1 MRLGFVGV
9 GNMGG
14 PMAANLLRAGHEMKV
29 TDLRR
34 EAAAE
39 LIANGASWVDS
50 AAEAAAGSEVTF
62 LSLPKP
68 PDVEKVVLGD
78 AGVLA
83 GAASGST
90 IIDLSTNSPTVVKA
104 LGATAAGKGVGFLDG
119 PVSGGVRG
127 ARNATLAV
135 MVGGDPDLFQHFKPV
150 LDAIGTNVFHTGPLG
165 TGNVAKLIN
174 NMLAF
179 IGMMGSTEAIVL
191 GSKAGLDP
199 NVLRKIVMAG
209 SGQSFAWESGTRAIL
224 RDRLQPTFS
233 TSLASKDIGLAVT
246 LADEM
251 GVPVTMGRAAQARID
266 GYREH
271 GYADEDV
278 LATVKAIEEL
288 AGHQVRGLWQDEPS

>member
-1 MRLGFVGV
+1 
-9 GNMGG
+9 MGG
-14 PMAANLLRAGHEMKV
+14 PMAANVLRAGHELRV

-34 EAAAE
+34 EVAAE
-39 LIANGASWVDS
+39 LIANGATWVDT
-50 AAEAAAGSEVTF
+50 AAEAAEGAEAIF

-78 AGVLA
+78 NGVLA

-90 IIDLSTNSPTVVKA
+90 IIDLSTNSPTVVQA
-104 LGATAAGKGVGFLDG
+104 LGVTAGAKGVGFLDG

-135 MVGGDPDLFQHFKPV
+135 MVGGDLDLFQHFKPV
-150 LDAIGTNVFHTGPLG
+150 LDASGTNVFHTGALG

-191 GSKAGLDP
+191 GAKAGLDP

-224 RDRLQPTFS
+224 RDRLAPTFS

-266 GYREH
+266 DYREN

-288 AGHQVRGLWQDEPS
+288 ANYQVRGQWQDEPAS